1 MTKSGRFGIGSV
13 QIQDHPLKI
22 VDNYLR
28 FRPEVTFDKTG
39 VRSSY
44 DDGSSTFFA
53 WNDICK
59 IELLSVT
66 QQGSRRGRF
75 FLFWGPED
83 KTVLV
88 PYDQAPL
95 VAVQESRWLP
105 GFNIQKL
112 MSLPNPLRTNGD
124 VRATFWERPSDAAAS
139 GY

>member
-1 MTKSGRFGIGSV
+1 M
-13 QIQDHPLKI
+13 QIQDQPLKI
-22 VDNYLR
+22 VDNHLR

-53 WNDICK
+53 WEDICK

-95 VAVQESRWLP
+95 VTVQESRWLP

-112 MSLPNPLRTNGD
+112 MSCPTHSAPTVTSGPPSGNAHRMLPLLVTSAVAGH
-124 VRATFWERPSDAAAS
+124 
-139 GY
+139 